1 MPCKEPM
8 RTRKNRVWLYRSCT
22 ARFELKLPRTGGAWF
37 KTRTQAESQNS
48 ICFGGMRWGAYLRRK
63 ERPNSFANRESSS
76 DLIIKQVS
84 KDNDGS
90 DSGLITTPS
99 ALRPTEAGLVM
110 IATPTC

>member
-1 MPCKEPM
+1 MLFNRDAEPTAICK
-8 RTRKNRVWLYRSCT
+8 TT
-22 ARFELKLPRTGGAWF
+22 THAD
-37 KTRTQAESQNS
+37 SQNS

-76 DLIIKQVS
+76 VLIIKHVS

-99 ALRPTEAGLVM
+99 ALRPTDPGLVM
-110 IATPTC
+110 IATPTCWDTR